1 MKAMSRRL
9 WSRAMGQEEDLPSGF
24 ADEIGVEWIDFDPE
38 RARARIAVEPRHLQP
53 GGIVHG
59 GVYAALAESICS
71 AATFVAVRDD
81 DMVAL
86 GMANS
91 TTFLR
96 PISEGHVNAVARARQ
111 RGRTTWV
118 WDCELS
124 DDEGRVCALVRM
136 TAAVRPRRD

>member
-1 MKAMSRRL
+1 
-9 WSRAMGQEEDLPSGF
+9 MGQEEVIPAGF

-71 AATFVAVRDD
+71 AATYLAVREN

>member
-1 MKAMSRRL
+1 
-9 WSRAMGQEEDLPSGF
+9 MGQEEVIPAGF

-81 DMVAL
+81 EMVAL

>member
-1 MKAMSRRL
+1 
-9 WSRAMGQEEDLPSGF
+9 MGQEEDLPSGF

-136 TAAVRPRRD
+136 TAAVRPRRG